1 MSAYTLAALKKLSKE
16 DMSVIIMDLQDRVD
30 KGLTKLYQEVQ
41 ELNAKLE
48 KQEGELAVS
57 KLVNSKL
64 IARLNAVEKQ
74 AYSNEQYS
82 RKECLEL
89 SGLHNTISD
98 ENLESTV
105 LKVFSKINVNISPVN
120 VQACHRLSSRGNG
133 PKKVIIKLSRRKEV
147 MEVLANKSNLKNVG
161 LEDSLED

>member
-16 DMSVIIMDLQDRVD
+16 DMSAIIMDLQDRVD
-30 KGLTKLYQEVQ
+30 KGLTQLCQEVQ

-48 KQEGELAVS
+48 KQDRELAVS

-89 SGLHNTISD
+89 SGLPNTISD

-105 LKVFSKINVNISPVN
+105 LKVFGKIIVNISPD
-120 VQACHRLSSRGNG
+120 ATMSKHTT
-133 PKKVIIKLSRRKEV
+133 
-147 MEVLANKSNLKNVG
+147 A
-161 LEDSLED
+161 